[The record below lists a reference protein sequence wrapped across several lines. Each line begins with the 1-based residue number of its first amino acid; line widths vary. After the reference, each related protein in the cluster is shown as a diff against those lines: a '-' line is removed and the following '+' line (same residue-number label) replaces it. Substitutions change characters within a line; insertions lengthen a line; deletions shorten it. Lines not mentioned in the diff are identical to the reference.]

1 MFKFKIKEMIKAGIH
16 YGHLTKYWNPKM
28 KPYIYN
34 IYNNIHIINLEKTAS
49 LFKKAL
55 INIAQITKNN
65 KKILMIGTKKN
76 ASKNIKKTALLCNQY
91 FINHRWLGGILTNWK
106 TVQKSIKYL
115 NFLEEQKKKG
125 IFNHLIKKELLLKEK
140 KLKKLKKTLGG
151 IQNMN
156 NLPDAIFV
164 IDALHENIAIKEAQS
179 LGIKIFAVIDTNSN
193 PDTIDYIIPGNDDSK
208 KSIIWYLKQVSLAIH
223 TKL

>member
-1 MFKFKIKEMIKAGIH
+1 MIKAGVH

-28 KPYIYN
+28 KPYIYD
-34 IYNNIHIINLEKTAS
+34 IYHNIHIINLEKTAS

-55 INIAQITKNN
+55 INISRITQHN

-76 ASKNIKKTALLCNQY
+76 ASKIIKKTAIFCNQF

-106 TVQKSIKYL
+106 TVKKSIQYL
-115 NFLEEQKKKG
+115 NFLEEQKNKG

-164 IDALHENIAIKEAQS
+164 IDALHESIAIKEAWS
-179 LGIKIFAVIDTNSN
+179 LGIKIFAITDTNSN

-208 KSIIWYLKQVSLAIH
+208 KSILWYLKQVSLAIH